1 MVTWKVI
8 RGTTTSADIIE
19 YKKLNGA
26 DAAKILL
33 TIAGPDG
40 FDGSIDDYNKL
51 MATLEK
57 EASDAD
63 RNNDC
68 NSSNKMDI

>member
-1 MVTWKVI
+1 MVTWKVT

-33 TIAGPDG
+33 TLAGPDG
-40 FDGSIDDYNKL
+40 FDGSIDDYNEL

-68 NSSNKMDI
+68 NNSNTVDI